1 MDRVGS
7 RSFQRPWMHLVV
19 VVATGRFAP
28 MPGPRRLAFDP
39 VAEARRQ
46 WEDHGWGEAAPGMA
60 VVTSVMRVHQ
70 VFLARIEELLR
81 PYDLTFARYEVLV
94 LLLFSRRGALPLGT
108 VGSRLQVHPASV
120 TNAVGRLEG
129 QGLVRR
135 SPHPSDGRAVLA
147 SLTPAGR
154 RLAERATAEL
164 NASVFC
170 DLGLS
175 ADECADVFRLLRKV
189 RQGAGDF

>member
-1 MDRVGS
+1 
-7 RSFQRPWMHLVV
+7 
-19 VVATGRFAP
+19 

-46 WEDHGWGEAAPGMA
+46 WEDHGWEDAAAGMA
-60 VVTSVMRVHQ
+60 VVTSVMRVQ
-70 VFLARIEELLR
+70 QIFLARIEAVLS
-81 PYDLTFARYEVLV
+81 PYELTFARYEVLV

-120 TNAVGRLEG
+120 TNAVARLER

-135 SPHPSDGRAVLA
+135 SPHPRDGRAVVA
-147 SLTPAGR
+147 SLTPDGR
-154 RLAERATAEL
+154 RAATRATDEL
-164 NASVFC
+164 NGSVFA

-175 ADECADVFRLLRKV
+175 ARECSELFRLMAKV
-189 RQGAGDF
+189 RRVAGDF

>member
-1 MDRVGS
+1 
-7 RSFQRPWMHLVV
+7 
-19 VVATGRFAP
+19 
-28 MPGPRRLAFDP
+28 MPPRRRLAFDP

-46 WEDHGWGEAAPGMA
+46 WEDHGWEQAAAGMA

-70 VFLARIEELLR
+70 VFLARIEEILR
-81 PYDLTFARYEVLV
+81 PHELTFARYEVLV

-108 VGSRLQVHPASV
+108 VSTRLQVHPASV

-147 SLTPAGR
+147 SLTPSGR
-154 RLAERATAEL
+154 RVAERATAEL
-164 NASVFC
+164 NASVFT

-175 ADECADVFRLLRKV
+175 AGECAHLFRLLRKV

>member
-1 MDRVGS
+1 MPQS
-7 RSFQRPWMHLVV
+7 RP
-19 VVATGRFAP
+19 
-28 MPGPRRLAFDP
+28 LAFDP

-46 WEDHGWGEAAPGMA
+46 WEHHGWDEAAPGMA

-70 VFLARIEELLR
+70 VFLARIEEMLS

-108 VGSRLQVHPASV
+108 VGARLQVHPASV
-120 TNAVGRLEG
+120 TNAVGRLEA

-154 RLAERATAEL
+154 RVAERATAEL
-164 NASVFC
+164 NASVFS

-175 ADECADVFRLLRKV
+175 ARECADLFRLLRKV
-189 RQGAGDF
+189 RKGAGDF